1 MARPKGNTVPDLKA
15 AQSALKEASI
25 EIMDSM
31 LANPPRSGDEM
42 EVYVDIMH
50 QLRIA
55 RKSHDIVEEELDKFR
70 SNNPAV
76 RETSRFVNMKEIL
89 AANSNVREWVAL
101 YSQIVQ
107 RKKEMELGMSRV
119 EILQRA
125 ADRVK
130 D

>member
-1 MARPKGNTVPDLKA
+1 MARPKGNTLPDLKSA
-15 AQSALKEASI
+15 RNALKEASV

-55 RKSHDIVEEELDKFR
+55 RKSHDIVEAELDKFA
-70 SNNPAV
+70 SKNPAV

-107 RKKEMELGMSRV
+107 RKKEMELGMSRA

-125 ADRVK
+125 ADRVT